1 MTPLHPVSRY
11 CTALK
16 AVRSSAS
23 YAGPPSHPDT
33 KVRCAVMMI
42 RPCKPR
48 DSAPPALLE
57 FVNSIGPCLVLRD
70 YTLLHSL
77 FSCDEPQRR
86 CFWAPLQKR
95 NRLCTRLRLQLTRLL
110 CGYWL
115 EFQLTK

>member
-1 MTPLHPVSRY
+1 MWVSRATRDETRDATKGDQVTPLHPVSRY

-57 FVNSIGPCLVLRD
+57 FVNSIGPCLALRD
-70 YTLLHSL
+70 YTVTTQPL
-77 FSCDEPQRR
+77 FV
-86 CFWAPLQKR
+86 
-95 NRLCTRLRLQLTRLL
+95 
-110 CGYWL
+110 
-115 EFQLTK
+115 